1 MKQAQIVTAYNIIN
15 KLSDKKINLSTAFQ
29 IYKLKNKLKEYYD
42 FQFEEEKKLLDL
54 YNGIIDNGSLNFS
67 NQEDAN
73 KFVEEMQKIAD
84 IEQDLEISPV
94 LLSCSEN
101 IQLSVNEIK
110 QLEGFIVFE

>member
-54 YNGIIDNGSLNFS
+54 YNGIIDNGSLNFQ
-67 NQEDAN
+67 NQDDAN

-94 LLSCSEN
+94 LLSCSED

-110 QLEGFIVFE
+110 QLEGFIIFE